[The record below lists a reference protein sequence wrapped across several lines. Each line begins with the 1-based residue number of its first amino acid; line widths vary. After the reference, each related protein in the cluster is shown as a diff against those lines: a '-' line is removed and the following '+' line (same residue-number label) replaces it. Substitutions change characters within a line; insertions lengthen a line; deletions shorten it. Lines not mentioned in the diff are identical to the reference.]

1 MRLNV
6 LAAIFV
12 ILVGSA
18 CEKEIA
24 VATTTLPDAQVGVRY
39 SQQLQGQ
46 NVDRWVL
53 LTGVLPPGLQLS
65 PDGLLNGVPSITG
78 VFVFTVQALQQPSS
92 APTVSVDLGLS
103 LTVTQSG
110 Q

>member
-1 MRLNV
+1 MSTLRI
-6 LAAIFV
+6 LAAV
-12 ILVGSA
+12 LVVAALSA
-18 CEKEIA
+18 CQKEIA
-24 VATTTLPDAQVGVRY
+24 VGTTTLPDAKVGVPY

-65 PDGLLNGVPSITG
+65 PDGLLVGVPSIAG
-78 VFVFTVQALQQPSS
+78 VFVFTVQALQQPAS

-103 LTVTQSG
+103 LVVRTE
-110 Q
+110 

>member
-1 MRLNV
+1 VSNLRILALILAVTV
-6 LAAIFV
+6 L
-12 ILVGSA
+12 SA
-18 CEKEIA
+18 CGKEIA
-24 VATTTLPDAQVGVRY
+24 VATTTLPDAQVGVPY

-65 PDGLLNGVPSITG
+65 PDGMLVGVPSITG

-103 LTVTQSG
+103 LIVR
-110 Q
+110 